1 MAHMK
6 VNTFQVHKV
15 YRGLHRRPTTALTNQ
30 VRYLGVLYQPWPIK
44 FTTLTNKNN
53 IERSQNLDSATTV
66 AQVLNVFINLMR
78 HTKSYF
84 SYFILNLFFWR
95 EIMSFK
101 QVIVIQKWWK
111 KKTYIL
117 TRIDFWDF
125 VHGHFLFVIV
135 IWRRAKFWNAYHYA
149 CVARIK

>member
-15 YRGLHRRPTTALTNQ
+15 YRGNVA
-30 VRYLGVLYQPWPIK
+30 YIGVLRQPWPIK